1 MEDLKGYQNVA
12 YFVNWGIYAC
22 DYRPQNLRATG
33 LSQVLYAFLNLKAD
47 GEVYSGDTYAD
58 LEKHYP
64 ADSWDEEVINAYGCV
79 KQLYLLKKQ
88 HHTLKVIL
96 SIGGWTWS
104 TNFPSAAATS
114 ESRGR
119 FAKSAVKTI
128 GGWGFDGVD
137 VDWESP
143 TDETDASNFVLLLRA
158 VRDELDTYAQQHAP
172 GYHFILSI
180 ASPAGPIHYKKL
192 DLKSLS
198 DIVDSFNLIAYDY
211 SGPWDTVS
219 GHQSN
224 LFPSDSSA
232 FSTTAVVQDYVAAG
246 NTDGIGNPFDGVV
259 SGSWENGV
267 CDYKAL
273 PRQGAIEK
281 IDSELVASYSYD
293 PSSRELI
300 SYDTPEV
307 VKAKVSW
314 LKEAGLASSK
324 FWEASGDGT
333 GDKSLQAECH
343 IIKGRHV
350 LRKAVAAVKRL

>member
-1 MEDLKGYQNVA
+1 MLI
-12 YFVNWGIYAC
+12 FV
-22 DYRPQNLRATG
+22 
-33 LSQVLYAFLNLKAD
+33 S
-47 GEVYSGDTYAD
+47 
-58 LEKHYP
+58 
-64 ADSWDEEVINAYGCV
+64 
-79 KQLYLLKKQ
+79 
-88 HHTLKVIL
+88 
-96 SIGGWTWS
+96 
-104 TNFPSAAATS
+104 ATS
-114 ESRGR
+114 KSRGR

-128 GGWGFDGVD
+128 GDWGFDGVD

-143 TDETDASNFVLLLRA
+143 TDETEASNFVLLLRA

-172 GYHFILSI
+172 GYHVILSI

-198 DIVDSFNLIAYDY
+198 DIVDSFNIMAYDY

-224 LFPSDSSA
+224 IFPSDSSA

-246 NTDGIGNPFDGVV
+246 VNPSKIILGMPLYGRAFENTDGIGNPFDGVG

-281 IDSELVASYSYD
+281 IDSELVALYSYD

-314 LKEAGLASSK
+314 LKEAGLASSM
-324 FWEASGDGT
+324 FWEVSGDGT